1 VSILTRL
8 FGSKNQP
15 TTTGDQTPTARSL
28 LKARTPP
35 WHRVAPIV
43 IDAIFESLA
52 DTELFDCFVLASMEK
67 KLVVR
72 YEELGREDENVSVI
86 RAEIS
91 GILCQ
96 AGFREIA
103 SLEKEMS
110 NRRIDAARKIGFAA
124 TNLFEPA
131 IAMSKDQIAGYIGM
145 ATIYAL
151 LGVKAQCHEYAKR
164 GLFELQKVRQSAA
177 GQAMLRDS
185 AVFPP
190 DMLDQAERQLLGYL
204 EGTLDHPERATA
216 APPSHA
222 RDNTTRIG
230 RRGIC
235 MLCGTIKSGS
245 YVACEECGFQPISNE
260 ELTIAVMLN
269 EASVRN
275 FEQIANA
282 IRSGQLPEFT
292 DKDIQKFIGTAAEA
306 RRTTGPGGPQYFT
319 RAKTESLLTLSVQV
333 AAQGMSNTIAKIV
346 PGELIELSKERML
359 AVLGGMIKSELI
371 RRAPVS
377 ERDFIKRFFGKRLVL
392 MSMQSRFPSLAGTA
406 KDEFA
411 RRVEQAIL
419 DFDARAFDVSGN
431 KHSLERTSYHSSCQ
445 TWTPFV
451 TT

>member
-1 VSILTRL
+1 LHQCR
-8 FGSKNQP
+8 
-15 TTTGDQTPTARSL
+15 TGLSL
-28 LKARTPP
+28 GVGRD
-35 WHRVAPIV
+35 V
-43 IDAIFESLA
+43 IDAIVEALA
-52 DTELFDCFVLASMEK
+52 DTELFDCFVLASMEN
-67 KLVVR
+67 KLVAR
-72 YEELGREDENVSVI
+72 YEQLGREDQNVSVI

-145 ATIYAL
+145 ATIYEL

-204 EGTLDHPERATA
+204 EGTLDNPERATA
-216 APPSHA
+216 APSSHA

-245 YVACEECGFQPISNE
+245 YVACQECGFQPTSDE
-260 ELTIAVMLN
+260 ELAIAVMLN

-306 RRTTGPGGPQYFT
+306 RRTTGLGGPQYYT

-371 RRAPVS
+371 RRAPVRCMNAT
-377 ERDFIKRFFGKRLVL
+377 EKPTQGVR
-392 MSMQSRFPSLAGTA
+392 
-406 KDEFA
+406 
-411 RRVEQAIL
+411 
-419 DFDARAFDVSGN
+419 
-431 KHSLERTSYHSSCQ
+431 
-445 TWTPFV
+445 
-451 TT
+451 